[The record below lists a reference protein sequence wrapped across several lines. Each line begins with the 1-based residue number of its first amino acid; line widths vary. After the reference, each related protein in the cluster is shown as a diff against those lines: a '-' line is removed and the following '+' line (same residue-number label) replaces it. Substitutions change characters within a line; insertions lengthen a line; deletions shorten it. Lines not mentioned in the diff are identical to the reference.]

1 MQEILQYKQYKQL
14 IEISK
19 STSSIDALSFSQKKY
34 KVMYIILYKHMTVHD
49 MYILVLLSHH
59 IELKMLTFIDVCSLS
74 PLFNLGEA
82 FSFGC

>member
-1 MQEILQYKQYKQL
+1 
-14 IEISK
+14 
-19 STSSIDALSFSQKKY
+19 
-34 KVMYIILYKHMTVHD
+34 MYIILYKHMTVHD